1 MKNLTRVRLIAVLVS
16 CSGAVNISLAQTV
29 VGSDIDGVVS
39 AGTPITLVKDGFGG
53 SEGPLPMADGSLLFT
68 ENTAGRIARVASDG
82 SVEVW
87 MDPSGGANALAIT
100 PAGEI
105 VATLTTG
112 KPGIGVLQ
120 PGTGSRV
127 LVSDFRGV
135 PFSRPN
141 DLVTGKLGQIYF
153 SDPVGAAAAGAAPRK
168 SAVYQLTAAGEV
180 QLVADDIE
188 RPNGVAL
195 SPDERRLYV
204 ANTAGNWIIAFSL
217 DRRGRVTGR
226 RKFAQLAL
234 PPPANAQAA
243 ASTASGADGM
253 AVDARGR
260 LLVATTIGVQV
271 FSARG
276 APLGVIVLPRQ
287 PQNLAFG
294 GWNRST
300 LYVVGRGAVYRIDTR
315 TTGPKRAGK

>member
-1 MKNLTRVRLIAVLVS
+1 MGVTNPPLPSALYHLNPKGQLTRITASIA
-16 CSGAVNISLAQTV
+16 
-29 VGSDIDGVVS
+29 
-39 AGTPITLVKDGFGG
+39 
-53 SEGPLPMADGSLLFT
+53 
-68 ENTAGRIARVASDG
+68 
-82 SVEVW
+82 
-87 MDPSGGANALAIT
+87 
-100 PAGEI
+100 
-105 VATLTTG
+105 
-112 KPGIGVLQ
+112 
-120 PGTGSRV
+120 
-127 LVSDFRGV
+127 
-135 PFSRPN
+135 
-141 DLVTGKLGQIYF
+141 
-153 SDPVGAAAAGAAPRK
+153 
-168 SAVYQLTAAGEV
+168 
-180 QLVADDIE
+180 